1 MWIAALARSVS
12 AAAGAFAVLMAAG
25 SACAQATDQTI
36 PVIENFNKAL
46 LETMRS
52 AKDLGVDG
60 RFKKLEPVIVQTF
73 NLPAMTGFAVGTR
86 WKDFNEADR
95 QSVTDAFKRLTV
107 ASYAHNFNGYG
118 GEHFEVDPNVQTRGI
133 DKIVQ
138 TKLIRPKDKPVSL
151 NYRMRQDGATWKV
164 IDIYYG
170 NISQLSIR
178 RSDLQTTAMTGGP
191 KGLIKTMNADADK
204 LMK

>member
-1 MWIAALARSVS
+1 LLATAS
-12 AAAGAFAVLMAAG
+12 AA
-25 SACAQATDQTI
+25 SAQATDPAI
-36 PVIENFNKAL
+36 PVIDNFDKAL
-46 LETMRS
+46 LETMKS
-52 AKDLGVDG
+52 AKDLGVNG
-60 RFKKLEPVIVQTF
+60 RYHKLEPVIEQTF

-86 WKDFNEADR
+86 WKSFNDADR

-107 ASYAHNFNGYG
+107 SSYAHNFNGYG
-118 GEHFEVDPNVQTRGI
+118 GEHFEIDPNVQTRGV

-138 TKLIRPKDKPVSL
+138 TKLVRPKDKPVSL

-191 KGLIKTMNADADK
+191 KGLIKTMNEDADK